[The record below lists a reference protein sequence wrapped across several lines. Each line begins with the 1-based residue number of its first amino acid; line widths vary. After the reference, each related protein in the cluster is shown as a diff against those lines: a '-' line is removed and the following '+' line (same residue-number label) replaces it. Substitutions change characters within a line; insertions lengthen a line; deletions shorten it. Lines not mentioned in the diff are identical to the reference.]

1 VLTQRPGAEEIISL
15 QPGGPQGEQLLM
27 ATSSGRIVALEERS
41 GQILWQTR
49 PADHGANELLANA
62 HFTVVRLDDPSGS
75 RLAVFDTVTGR
86 VIGRRVYGQE
96 NTPRQLV
103 NVALSEDSMLAVTLF
118 NQVMVKDLYDPWKPS
133 FTELAAKTNVD
144 AAPFVELNQPDQL
157 IIRGGR
163 LVCLYG
169 GAGYVRSYDL
179 SKTADPTRPLA
190 TAANSTAV
198 TLRMVGSRLFI
209 QTSNGMHQYNLA
221 DQTFYTGTAA
231 KGDEYEQIGDGVTY
245 GSFIPKVRDLFI
257 GKDYLVTVNDSVDRG
272 PLGST
277 DNVLAAFRRALVP
290 GKTRESGNI
299 DWTVAVARPPHA
311 VDWPGV
317 TDWLCSDGAIYYLT
331 RDSNLHIL
339 RGARP

>member
-1 VLTQRPGAEEIISL
+1 
-15 QPGGPQGEQLLM
+15 
-27 ATSSGRIVALEERS
+27 
-41 GQILWQTR
+41 
-49 PADHGANELLANA
+49 
-62 HFTVVRLDDPSGS
+62 
-75 RLAVFDTVTGR
+75 
-86 VIGRRVYGQE
+86 
-96 NTPRQLV
+96 
-103 NVALSEDSMLAVTLF
+103 
-118 NQVMVKDLYDPWKPS
+118 
-133 FTELAAKTNVD
+133 
-144 AAPFVELNQPDQL
+144 
-157 IIRGGR
+157 
-163 LVCLYG
+163 VCLYG